1 MKKNSKKF
9 LLSFGIWMFGNSLLG
24 QSKVGTTAVPFLG
37 ISPGPRAFA
46 MGSAFVAMAED
57 PLTLYYNPGGMGRTE
72 HSRFLASHTQWLL
85 GTGYSWMGALLRLN
99 YANVLGISITYLNY
113 GEEEVTTVLDQEGT
127 GERWGASDLAVGLS
141 YCRNLTDRFSIG
153 GTAKYIQQRIWNET
167 GSAFALDIGLLF
179 ITPLQDIRLGMSISN
194 FGTDVRMDGRDLI
207 KKIDL
212 DPESQGHNE
221 AIVAKLK
228 TDTWPLPLFFRV
240 GIAKELWE
248 SKFSRLTLAI
258 DALRPSD
265 NTETLQLGTEMA
277 FYEKIFLRA
286 GYKSLFRK
294 DSEEGLTYGFGL
306 RIPIRGTQGWN
317 VDYTIADYGR
327 LENVHSASIGISF

>member
-1 MKKNSKKF
+1 MKNKKF
-9 LLSFGIWMFGNSLLG
+9 LITIGILILENALLA

-57 PLTLYYNPGGMGRTE
+57 PLSLYYNPGAMARTQ

-85 GTGYSWMGALLRLN
+85 ETGYSWVGALLRLN
-99 YANVLGISITYLNY
+99 YANVVGISLTYLNY
-113 GEEEVTTVLDQEGT
+113 GEEEVSTVWEPEGT

-153 GTAKYIQQRIWNET
+153 GTAKYIQQRIWNESA
-167 GSAFALDIGLLF
+167 SAFALDIGLLF
-179 ITPLQDIRLGMSISN
+179 VTPLQDIRLGMSISN
-194 FGTDVRMDGRDLI
+194 FGTDMRMDGRDLI

-228 TDTWPLPLFFRV
+228 TDNWPLPLFFRV
-240 GIAKELWE
+240 GIAKELWQ
-248 SKFSRLTLAI
+248 SKFSRLTMAI

-265 NTETLQLGTEMA
+265 NTETLQIGTEMA
-277 FYEKIFLRA
+277 FYEKIYIRA

-306 RIPIRGTQGWN
+306 HIPIRGTHGWT
-317 VDYTIADYGR
+317 VDYTIADYGI
-327 LENVHSASIGISF
+327 LQNVHSASIGVTF

>member
-46 MGSAFVAMAED
+46 MGSDLVAMAED

-306 RIPIRGTQGWN
+306 RIPIRGTHGWN

>member
-1 MKKNSKKF
+1 MKKDSQKF
-9 LLSFGIWMFGNSLLG
+9 FIFSILMLGNSIFG

-57 PLTLYYNPGGMGRTE
+57 PLTLYYNPGAMGRTQ
-72 HSRFLASHTQWLL
+72 HSQFLASHTQWLL
-85 GTGYSWMGALLRLN
+85 GTGYSWIGTLLRLN
-99 YANVLGISITYLNY
+99 YANVIGISVTYLNY

-153 GTAKYIQQRIWNET
+153 GTAKYIEQRIWHESA
-167 GSAFALDIGLLF
+167 SAFALDIGLLF

-194 FGTDVRMDGRDLI
+194 FGTDMRMDGRDLI

-212 DPESQGHNE
+212 DPESEGHNE

-240 GIAKELWE
+240 GIAKELWQ
-248 SKFSRLTLAI
+248 SKFSRLTLAV

-265 NTETLQLGTEMA
+265 NTETVQIGTEMA
-277 FYEKIFLRA
+277 FYEKVFLRA

-294 DSEEGLTYGFGL
+294 ESEEGLTYGFGL
-306 RIPIRGTQGWN
+306 HIPIRGIQGWT
-317 VDYTIADYGR
+317 VDYMVADYGK
-327 LENVHSASIGISF
+327 LENVHSASIGVTF